1 MLRRA
6 ILRCFVAQ
14 PGAADGEQVTRILS
28 HSEAKAF
35 YDRFGARQDSQ
46 RFYEDAAVADLIAH
60 SDMRRARAVF
70 EFGCGTGRLAAHLLA
85 DCLPPMCRYR
95 AVDVSETMVR
105 LARRRLAGWEDRAD
119 VTQSTGSVTL
129 DAESAGFDRFVV
141 AYVLDLLDAEDTRG
155 LLDEAHRILEPGG
168 LFCAVGLTYGGTL
181 RTRAVSLLWQA
192 LFRLNPR
199 LLGGCRPIVIADHLR
214 SAAWALRHR
223 NVVTRFGISSEVV
236 VAVRDHADT

>member
-1 MLRRA
+1 
-6 ILRCFVAQ
+6 
-14 PGAADGEQVTRILS
+14 VTRTLS
-28 HSEAKAF
+28 HSEVKAF

-85 DCLPPMCRYR
+85 NHLPPACRYR

-105 LARRRLAGWEDRAD
+105 LARRRLARWQNRAD
-119 VTQSTGSVTL
+119 VAQSTGSVTL
-129 DAESAGFDRFVV
+129 SAESAGFDRFIV
-141 AYVLDLLDAEDTRG
+141 AYVLDLLDTEDISR
-155 LLDEAHRILEPGG
+155 LLEEAYRVLEPGG
-168 LFCAVGLTYGGTL
+168 LLCAVGLTYGGTL
-181 RTRAVSLLWQA
+181 PARAVSLLWQA
-192 LFRLNPR
+192 LFRLNPK
-199 LLGGCRPIVIADHLR
+199 LLGGCRPIVIGDRLR
-214 SAAWALRHR
+214 SAAWALRHH